1 MALIMLVDVWRE
13 RQATYRPGCW
23 PSSAATVARALSDV
37 PVVVTGGAF
46 WRLLSQRGGEFVH
59 VHTLRAQ
66 RLFVRL
72 SVHDNDACIPRKIFV
87 ACALPVPGHHC
98 T

>member
-46 WRLLSQRGGEFVH
+46 WRLLSQRGGICTCAHATGTAAVCAAI
-59 VHTLRAQ
+59 RA
-66 RLFVRL
+66 L
-72 SVHDNDACIPRKIFV
+72 
-87 ACALPVPGHHC
+87 
-98 T
+98 